1 MPLVRKPTPV
11 EPLPEAKSFDRAAF
25 DPGALVT
32 GTPQQRWDAVRAA
45 AGWPDA
51 VVLLAEALVTE
62 TDGRVREAILTG
74 LVRIGTAEAA
84 SSIVPLIRSNE
95 AGLRTAA
102 IDALLLMPAGIGV
115 HVPLLL
121 QDADPDVRLL
131 SCELARALPRA
142 DANRLLGEL
151 LDRETEKNVSA
162 AALEVIA
169 ETGGPE
175 LLPILAR
182 CEERFA
188 DDPFIAFALEV
199 ARARI
204 GAEAV

>member
-1 MPLVRKPTPV
+1 MPLVRKPTPESNSV
-11 EPLPEAKSFDRAAF
+11 DHPAF
-25 DPGALVT
+25 DPAAIAS
-32 GTPQQRWDAVRAA
+32 GTSQQRWEAVRAA
-45 AGWPDA
+45 IGRPDA
-51 VVLLAEALVTE
+51 VGLLTGALSNE
-62 TDGRVREAILTG
+62 RDGRVREAILTG

-84 SSIVPLIRSNE
+84 SSIVPFIRSNE

-102 IDALLLMPAGIGV
+102 IDALLLIPTGIAV

-131 SCELARALPRA
+131 SCELARGLPRA

-151 LDRETEKNVSA
+151 LDREEEKNVSA

-175 LLPILAR
+175 LLPHLAR
-182 CEERFA
+182 CEMKFA
-188 DDPFIAFALEV
+188 NDPFIAFALKI

-204 GAEAV
+204 GTEAV